1 MINAIRLTSS
11 IALVAMLAA
20 CASGVKRLD
29 TPVSAAAPAAVAPVV
44 NRVNVTLSNEAR
56 SLVAGGNGIFNQDA
70 LRGQIERLLMA
81 RGLVKP
87 DAAQTLD
94 IEVTSFRVRNSFNA
108 IMFGFMA
115 GSDKLEGIVTIKDG
129 AGNTLKKSMVEASYA
144 LGGVAGGQDGS
155 RMNWL
160 YDEFAKHTAAE
171 VSGVPAK

>member
-1 MINAIRLTSS
+1 MNKAIKFGS
-11 IALVAMLAA
+11 IVVLAALLGA

-29 TPVSAAAPAAVAPVV
+29 APTTAAAPAAMAPVV
-44 NRVNVTLSNEAR
+44 SRVNVTLSNEAR
-56 SLVAGGNGIFNQDA
+56 SLVASGNGIFNQDA

-81 RGLVKP
+81 RDLVKP
-87 DAAQTLD
+87 DAGQTLD
-94 IEVTSFRVRNSFNA
+94 VVVTNFRVRNSFNA

-115 GSDKLEGIVTIKDG
+115 GSDKLEGTLTIRDG

-144 LGGVAGGQDGS
+144 LGGLAGGQDAS